1 MVEGV
6 HFKLDWTS
14 PEALGARAL
23 TVNLSDIAAMGGIPT
38 ACGVNLAVRDGLDH
52 RFFDR
57 LYAGLRKAARETK
70 VDIIGGNITRDEK
83 LAITIA
89 VLGEARHG
97 AMRRDTARVG
107 DAIFVTGTVGDA
119 ALGLRILQGQ
129 LAASPADR
137 RYLIARFLTPTAR
150 IAAGQKLVRLVPQP
164 AAIDI
169 SDGLWQDLGH
179 ILKRSGLGAEVAAE
193 SIPLSNAYRAVAGND
208 VRHACT
214 GGDDYELLFC
224 MPRASETQLRRK
236 LGVQVTRIGTIV
248 KGRRATLVAG
258 GRRVTTG
265 LAGWNQLRDG

>member
-1 MVEGV
+1 
-6 HFKLDWTS
+6 
-14 PEALGARAL
+14 
-23 TVNLSDIAAMGGIPT
+23 
-38 ACGVNLAVRDGLDH
+38 
-52 RFFDR
+52 
-57 LYAGLRKAARETK
+57 
-70 VDIIGGNITRDEK
+70 
-83 LAITIA
+83 
-89 VLGEARHG
+89 
-97 AMRRDTARVG
+97 
-107 DAIFVTGTVGDA
+107 
-119 ALGLRILQGQ
+119 
-129 LAASPADR
+129 
-137 RYLIARFLTPTAR
+137 LTPTAR